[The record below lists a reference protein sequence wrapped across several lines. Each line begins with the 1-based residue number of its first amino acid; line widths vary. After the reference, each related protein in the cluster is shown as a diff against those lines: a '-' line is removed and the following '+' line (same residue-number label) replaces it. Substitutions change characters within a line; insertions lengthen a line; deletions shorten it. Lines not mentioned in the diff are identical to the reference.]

1 MLARH
6 LTHFDYIRS
15 QSALVC
21 EVCLFRIGLFIHSR
35 KRKRKM
41 KKKKEKREKIKWS
54 YILEGGEVGMY
65 FAFVLALFTDC
76 LMV

>member
-1 MLARH
+1 
-6 LTHFDYIRS
+6 
-15 QSALVC
+15 
-21 EVCLFRIGLFIHSR
+21 
-35 KRKRKM
+35 M

>member
-41 KKKKEKREKIKWS
+41 KKKRKKEKRKWHH
-54 YILEGGEVGMY
+54 ILEGGEVGMN